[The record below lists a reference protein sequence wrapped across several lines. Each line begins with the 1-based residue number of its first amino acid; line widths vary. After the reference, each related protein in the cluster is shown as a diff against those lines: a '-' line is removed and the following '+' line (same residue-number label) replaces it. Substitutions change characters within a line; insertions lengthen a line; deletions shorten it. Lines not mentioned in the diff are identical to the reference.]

1 MSGTPPSPLANPKAT
16 RDVLERFDLTS
27 KYALGQNFLVDDN
40 VVGRILDLAGL
51 AGSDDSEACVLEVG
65 AGIGTLTV
73 ALLDHA
79 SVIAVECDHDLA
91 APLSETTAAHSERLA
106 LIEKDAVKLTRDDV
120 DRAARI
126 CRLPQP
132 GQLVANLP
140 YAVAATVV
148 LAYLQRFDFLDS
160 LTVMVQA
167 EVADRMR
174 ARPSTKDYGAYTV
187 KLQLYAH
194 VGDSFAVAPSCF
206 YPAPHVDSTVI
217 RLEHAPLVDDP
228 ETLERAADL
237 ADAAFAQ
244 RRKTVRNSM
253 QTRYPAQTVD
263 ELLAACGIDPGVRG
277 ETLEAQD
284 FLALAQAYRRIEPQL

>member
-1 MSGTPPSPLANPKAT
+1 MNEAPSSPLANPAAT

-27 KYALGQNFLVDDN
+27 KYALGQNFLIDDN

-51 AGSDDSEACVLEVG
+51 AGRDDPEACVLEVG

-73 ALLDHA
+73 ALLEHA

-91 APLSETTAAHSERLA
+91 APLSETTAAHSDRLA
-106 LIEKDAVKLTRDDV
+106 LIEKDAVKLSSADI
-120 DRAARI
+120 DRAVRI

-148 LAYLQRFDFLDS
+148 LSYLQRFDFLDS

-174 ARPSTKDYGAYTV
+174 ARPATKDYGAYTV
-187 KLQLYAH
+187 KLQLYAQ
-194 VGDSFAVAPSCF
+194 VGESFGVAPSCF

-217 RLEHAPLVDDP
+217 RLVRAPLVED
-228 ETLERAADL
+228 ETTLERAADL

-244 RRKTVRNSM
+244 RRKTIRNSM
-253 QTRYPAQTVD
+253 QTRYDAQTID
-263 ELLAACGIDPGVRG
+263 ALLEACEIDPGVRG
-277 ETLEAQD
+277 ETLAPQD
-284 FLALAQAYRRIEPQL
+284 FLALAQAYRQIEPEL